1 MGFRTIFVKNGDKLR
16 LKLDNLIVEKSSESF
31 TIPLDDIESIV
42 LEGEYT
48 TITTR
53 LMEKIA
59 KHHIAV
65 VFCDKTFH
73 PCGIFL
79 GTG

>member
-16 LKLDNLIVEKSSESF
+16 LKLDNLIVEKSGESF

-53 LMEKIA
+53 LMEK
-59 KHHIAV
+59 
-65 VFCDKTFH
+65 
-73 PCGIFL
+73 
-79 GTG
+79 